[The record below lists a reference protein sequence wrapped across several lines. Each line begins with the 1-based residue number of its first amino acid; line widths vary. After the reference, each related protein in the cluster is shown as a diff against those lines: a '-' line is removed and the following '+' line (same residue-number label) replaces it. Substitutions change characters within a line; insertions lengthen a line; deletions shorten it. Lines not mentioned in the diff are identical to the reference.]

1 VSVRTVARRLKDPV
15 FLDRIA
21 ELRLEAQERAIA
33 LLGIGTAQAIE
44 TITELMGREYSPA
57 IRLRAA
63 VAFATLA
70 AQARSRAGDGLH
82 VPGLLIDV
90 QPVDYREVVSA
101 LAPVDQEVEG

>member
-1 VSVRTVARRLKDPV
+1 MKDQA

-63 VAFATLA
+63 VAFANLA
-70 AQARSRAGDGLH
+70 AQARGHGEGPRL
-82 VPGLLIDV
+82 PGVLIDI

-101 LAPVDQEVEG
+101 LAPVEQEVEG